1 MEFAKNLYDECLKR
15 NIICISIHSKK
26 YPKKL
31 LEIYDPPYIL
41 YVKGNIE
48 VLSKKYIGVIGAR
61 NCTYYGSKIAKEVT
75 KKVIEKGYGIVR
87 GLALGIDT
95 VAHITAID
103 SDGYNIGVLGMGND
117 KKVFYPRINLEIYN
131 NIVDSKKNY
140 NNGITISEY
149 PYYITPTKY
158 TFPARN
164 RIIAGICESLFI
176 IEAKLKSGTLITA
189 EFAYELRKRYI
200 CAAS

>member
-1 MEFAKNLYDECLKR
+1 
-15 NIICISIHSKK
+15 
-26 YPKKL
+26 
-31 LEIYDPPYIL
+31 
-41 YVKGNIE
+41 
-48 VLSKKYIGVIGAR
+48 
-61 NCTYYGSKIAKEVT
+61 
-75 KKVIEKGYGIVR
+75 
-87 GLALGIDT
+87 
-95 VAHITAID
+95 
-103 SDGYNIGVLGMGND
+103 MGND

-149 PYYITPTKY
+149 PYYIKARKY

-164 RIIAGICESLFI
+164 RIIAGICEALFI
-176 IEAKLKSGTLITA
+176 IEAKVKSGTLITS

>member
-1 MEFAKNLYDECLKR
+1 
-15 NIICISIHSKK
+15 
-26 YPKKL
+26 
-31 LEIYDPPYIL
+31 
-41 YVKGNIE
+41 
-48 VLSKKYIGVIGAR
+48 
-61 NCTYYGSKIAKEVT
+61 
-75 KKVIEKGYGIVR
+75 
-87 GLALGIDT
+87 
-95 VAHITAID
+95 
-103 SDGYNIGVLGMGND
+103 MGND

-140 NNGITISEY
+140 NNGITISES

-176 IEAKLKSGTLITA
+176 IEAKVKSGTLITA

>member
-1 MEFAKNLYDECLKR
+1 MEFAKKLYNECLKR
-15 NIICISIHSKK
+15 NIICISVHSRK

-41 YVKGNIE
+41 YIRGNIE
-48 VLSKKYIGVIGAR
+48 ILTKKYIGIIGAR
-61 NCTYYGSKIAKEVT
+61 NCTWYGSKIAKEVT
-75 KKVIEKGYGIVR
+75 EKVIEKGYGIVS

-95 VAHITAID
+95 VAHITALNNN
-103 SDGYNIGVLGMGND
+103 GKNIGVLGMGND
-117 KKVFYPRINLEIYN
+117 ENVFYPKINSDIYTN
-131 NIVDSKKNY
+131 MVKGNRNDNTVV
-140 NNGITISEY
+140 ISEY

-176 IEAKLKSGTLITA
+176 IEAKVKSGTLITA
-189 EFAYELRKRYI
+189 EFAYELRERYI

>member
-1 MEFAKNLYDECLKR
+1 MEFAKKLYNECLKR
-15 NIICISIHSKK
+15 NIICISVHSRK

-41 YVKGNIE
+41 YIRGNIE
-48 VLSKKYIGVIGAR
+48 ILTKKYIGIIGAR
-61 NCTYYGSKIAKEVT
+61 NCTWYGSKIAKEVT
-75 KKVIEKGYGIVR
+75 EKVIEKGYGIVS

-95 VAHITAID
+95 VAHITALD
-103 SDGYNIGVLGMGND
+103 NNGKNIGVLGMGND
-117 KKVFYPRINLEIYN
+117 ENVFYPKINLEIYTN
-131 NIVDSKKNY
+131 MVKGNKND
-140 NNGITISEY
+140 NTVVISEY
-149 PYYITPTKY
+149 PYYMKPKKY

-164 RIIAGICESLFI
+164 RIIAGICDSLFI